1 MDSQRWWRIAI
12 FCLITGGTIWWLFSR
27 AVPEEEGA
35 TSSRVKS
42 DFIEKGEIS
51 SGVIDVVGEKVNQL
65 LPDPVK
71 EQISKIEN
79 QLMKKSTQMIE
90 ETEVVNQVKTT
101 IQQALEEVDDFP
113 EKQKKEIKREVIRQV
128 CNDLLE
134 EVEE

>member
-1 MDSQRWWRIAI
+1 M
-12 FCLITGGTIWWLFSR
+12 FSR